1 MKKLISI
8 ILTLSLVLS
17 LSVPAFAE
25 SNINIAGEGGATYH
39 GYQLLSLTASVKNP
53 DPCGETT
60 HTDNCYNYAYSVVGK
75 YRTTLQN
82 EVWGNKNWDEG
93 TKPAAATDVTDQQ
106 IVEYLSD
113 LSSDTD
119 TAPGTLRAVADRIY
133 RAITAAGITA
143 EKTDLTGTDN
153 LVDDGYWM
161 IADVT
166 NLNGQNA
173 ANSLVMVDTRVHG
186 NITIAPKKALP
197 EFEKKVKDIN
207 NSSDANI
214 VDNPW
219 ADSADHDM
227 GDAVPFKL
235 TGTLPANVG
244 SYNSYKMVFHD
255 TLDAGFALSAD
266 KMNYKVLMYSTKAA
280 ADSDA
285 ELDDTT
291 AVNVT
296 ANFTPVING
305 QKLTVTCE
313 NVLAINGATADTAFV
328 VYYEAVLDND
338 AVVGGAGN
346 ANTAYLEY
354 SNDPYSDQTGKST
367 EDIVKVYTYKVVINK
382 TDKDGKPL
390 PGAGFKLYKK
400 NAEGTYVIIGTE
412 KTGGTSFEWT
422 GLDDGDYKL
431 EESTVPAGYN
441 KIADVAFTITAAHS
455 DTAIT
460 SLDGG
465 KLGTGDF
472 STGTIT
478 KAIENHTGIVLPETG
493 AKGTMMLLIGSSA
506 LILLAGVFMV
516 TRKKMSIY
524 ED

>member
-25 SNINIAGEGGATYH
+25 TNISIAGEGDVNYK
-39 GYQLLSLTASVKNP
+39 GYQLMSLTYSLKTTAHP
-53 DPCGETT
+53 DKCNG
-60 HTDNCYNYAYSVVGK
+60 TDHGNDCYNYSYTVVEK
-75 YRTTLQN
+75 YRTILQN
-82 EVWGNKNWDEG
+82 EVKGQ
-93 TKPAAATDVTDQQ
+93 TTPPPATVTDQK
-106 IVEYLSD
+106 IIEYFSAMK
-113 LSSDTD
+113 SN
-119 TAPGTLRAVADRIY
+119 TAELRAVADRIY
-133 RAITAAGITA
+133 RAIKAAGISADA
-143 EKTDLTGTDN
+143 EMAGHNNIVK
-153 LVDDGYWM
+153 DGYWM
-161 IADVT
+161 IADVR
-166 NLNGQNA
+166 NLSNDND
-173 ANSLVMVDTRVHG
+173 ANSLVMLDTKGHE
-186 NITIAPKKALP
+186 NISVQPKEALP

-207 NSSDANI
+207 NSSDANL

-235 TGTLPANVG
+235 TGTLPNNVG

-280 ADSDA
+280 ADGDA

-291 AVNVT
+291 AVDVT

-328 VYYEAVLDND
+328 VYYEAALDND
-338 AVVGGAGN
+338 AIVGGAGN

-367 EDIVKVYTYKVVINK
+367 DDIVKVYTYKVVINK
-382 TDKDGKPL
+382 TDKDGNPL

-400 NAEGTYVIIGTE
+400 NAEGDYVIIGTE

-465 KLGTGDF
+465 NLGTGDV